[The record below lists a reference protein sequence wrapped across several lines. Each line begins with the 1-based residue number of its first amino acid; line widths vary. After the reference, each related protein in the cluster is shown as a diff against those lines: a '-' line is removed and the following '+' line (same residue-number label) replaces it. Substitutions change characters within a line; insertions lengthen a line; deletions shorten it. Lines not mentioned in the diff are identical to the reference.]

1 MPLSSSVIPIGTPA
15 PAFALPAAGGRE
27 VALAD
32 YRGRCAV
39 ALVFLRGFY

>member
-1 MPLSSSVIPIGTPA
+1 MPLSSSVGPIGTPA

-32 YRGRCAV
+32 YRGRRAV
-39 ALVFLRGFY
+39 ALVFLRGFS

>member
-1 MPLSSSVIPIGTPA
+1 MPLSSSVIPIGTSA

-27 VALAD
+27 VGLAD
-32 YRGRCAV
+32 YRGRRAV

>member
-1 MPLSSSVIPIGTPA
+1 MPLSNSVVPIGASA
-15 PAFALPAAGGRE
+15 PEFALPAASGGE

-32 YRGRCAV
+32 YRGRRAV

>member
-1 MPLSSSVIPIGTPA
+1 MPLPSSVVSIGTPA
-15 PAFALPAAGGRE
+15 PAFALPAAGGRQ

-32 YRGRCAV
+32 YRGRRAI